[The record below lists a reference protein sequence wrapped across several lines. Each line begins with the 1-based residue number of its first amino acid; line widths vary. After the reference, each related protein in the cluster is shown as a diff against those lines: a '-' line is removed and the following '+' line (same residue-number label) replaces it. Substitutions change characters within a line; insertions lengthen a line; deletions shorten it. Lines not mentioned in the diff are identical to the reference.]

1 MSLPLFDDYD
11 LRARFSVGLLY
22 GLPFFVD
29 ILPQLW
35 ESWGFL
41 PAVACYGALACI
53 CQGIGQVVRN
63 MGTQKAQPDR
73 AAELLMPESSLSA
86 VTKGRY
92 YRKLAQLESEFYP
105 FEMLLSKPEK
115 LAQPETEDLCKE
127 AVRWVRGQTRDS
139 KRFHFLREENINY
152 GFCRNMLA
160 LKWPGIIA
168 NLAAIIVFV
177 FACRREMT
185 CMEIAAQ
192 PGVILHGLWLVYLF
206 LGVNQDSVKK
216 AAGRYAYA
224 LLETIDLLKSTK

>member
-22 GLPFFVD
+22 GFPFFVD
-29 ILPQLW
+29 ILPRLW

-41 PAVACYGALACI
+41 PTVAFYGALACI
-53 CQGIGQVVRN
+53 CQGIGQVIRN
-63 MGTQKAQPDR
+63 VSTQKAQPDR
-73 AAELLMPESSLSA
+73 AAELLMPESHLSE

-92 YRKLAQLESEFYP
+92 YRKLAQFEREFYP
-105 FEMLLSKPEK
+105 FEALLNKRENWTK
-115 LAQPETEDLCKE
+115 PETEGLCKE
-127 AVRWVRGQTRDS
+127 AVRWLRGQTRNS

-160 LKWPGIIA
+160 LKLPGIVA
-168 NLAAIIVFV
+168 NLGALIAFYS
-177 FACRREMT
+177 ACRHGMT

-192 PGVILHGLWLVYLF
+192 PSVILHELWLMYLF
-206 LGVNQDSVKK
+206 LAVNQSSVKK

-224 LLETIDLLKSTK
+224 LLETIDLLKSAE